1 MLMGTMIGR
10 LIGDLDSVGKV
21 NDWILFILFCSGS
34 TTIFDSSYLSW

>member
-10 LIGDLDSVGKV
+10 LIGDLNSAGEV

-34 TTIFDSSYLSW
+34 TTMFDSSYLSW